1 MENVQIV
8 STDNSFAGVASCDY
22 CNKPIVEE
30 HVLGLYCADRCG
42 FERDKETA
50 EKFEGLLNRMLGEML

>member
-1 MENVQIV
+1 METVRIV
-8 STDNSFAGVASCDY
+8 PRADFYEGVASCDY

-30 HVLGLYCADRCG
+30 HALGLYCADRCG

-50 EKFEGLLNRMLGEML
+50 DKFEGLLNRMLGEML